1 MAVRTAPSPIA
12 LAVLCLLEVGPLH
25 PYGLQRL
32 IKLWGKDQV
41 INVGQRATLYK
52 TIQRLHKAGLIAV
65 RQTERDQG
73 FPERTVYELTD
84 EGRRQAQEWLTAML
98 SVPRNEFPDFPAALS
113 FAMLLGPA
121 ELCAV
126 LERRAAPLRESL
138 ERLDRELG
146 GEYAHLPRV
155 TLLETEYQRAVVAAE
170 LAWVDAVAA
179 DLRDGTLTWSREEL
193 ADIAAATTPA
203 E

>member
-1 MAVRTAPSPIA
+1 MAPRTAPSPVA

-52 TIQRLHKAGLIAV
+52 TIQRLQKAGLIAV
-65 RQTERDQG
+65 RHTERDHR

-84 EGRRQAQEWLTAML
+84 AGRSQAREWLEAML
-98 SVPRNEFPDFPAALS
+98 SIPRNEFPEFPAALS

-121 ELCAV
+121 ELLAL
-126 LERRAAPLRESL
+126 LERRAASLREEL
-138 ERLDRELG
+138 ARLDRELG
-146 GEYAHLPRV
+146 GEYDHLPRV
-155 TLLETEYQRAVVAAE
+155 TLLESEYQRAVAAAE
-170 LAWVDAVAA
+170 LGWVDAVGA
-179 DLRDGTLTWSREEL
+179 DLRSGSLTWSREQL
-193 ADIAAATTPA
+193 AEVARSSFT

>member
-1 MAVRTAPSPIA
+1 MAPRTAPSPVA

-84 EGRRQAQEWLTAML
+84 EGRRQAREWLTAML
-98 SVPRNEFPDFPAALS
+98 TVPRNEFPDFPAALS

-121 ELCAV
+121 ELRAV

-193 ADIAAATTPA
+193 ADIAAATTPP